1 MKDKKRKIVLLKSIN
16 ENMNAVVVNQEI
28 IYSRLEAIIKK
39 MDKLEKDH
47 NVIIET
53 TSIENKKSPPTETE
67 RRAELYNEKESQITP
82 TLSSIHPKTHTP
94 ITDIIIHQTDNMFK
108 PGIMYA
114 NTLHSVFLP
123 ETKYLSIRK

>member
-1 MKDKKRKIVLLKSIN
+1 MKERARLLRLSQVCIRK
-16 ENMNAVVVNQEI
+16 
-28 IYSRLEAIIKK
+28 
-39 MDKLEKDH
+39 
-47 NVIIET
+47 
-53 TSIENKKSPPTETE
+53 
-67 RRAELYNEKESQITP
+67 
-82 TLSSIHPKTHTP
+82 HTP

>member
-1 MKDKKRKIVLLKSIN
+1 MNKTVHYIN
-16 ENMNAVVVNQEI
+16 P
-28 IYSRLEAIIKK
+28 
-39 MDKLEKDH
+39 
-47 NVIIET
+47 
-53 TSIENKKSPPTETE
+53 SPPKTV

-82 TLSSIHPKTHTP
+82 TLSSMHPKTHTP

>member
-1 MKDKKRKIVLLKSIN
+1 MIRIFHYINNPPHRKRKGGRSYI
-16 ENMNAVVVNQEI
+16 
-28 IYSRLEAIIKK
+28 
-39 MDKLEKDH
+39 
-47 NVIIET
+47 
-53 TSIENKKSPPTETE
+53 
-67 RRAELYNEKESQITP
+67 NEKESQITP
-82 TLSSIHPKTHTP
+82 TLSSVHPKTHTP